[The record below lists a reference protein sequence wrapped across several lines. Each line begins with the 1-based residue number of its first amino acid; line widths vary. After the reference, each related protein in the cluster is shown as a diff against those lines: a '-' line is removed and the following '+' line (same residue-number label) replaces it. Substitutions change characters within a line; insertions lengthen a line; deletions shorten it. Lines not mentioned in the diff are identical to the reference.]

1 MSQRLKTRIRE
12 VGADQ
17 AREELIASTM
27 RLRAAGERSELASEL
42 RDLAELERWR
52 SDHAASIGHYEE
64 VVAVLRGLDKPLRLG
79 HALRHLGQVQQE
91 SGDIE
96 QAEACYT
103 EALALYRE
111 FGAAEPLQLANSV
124 RYLAVAKHETGEAEA
139 AAGLWQEAY
148 DRYEALELSAGVAES
163 AARLAMLSSQR
174 GESDDALEWLGRAQA
189 AAEASRDRETI
200 DYVNGVGEKLS

>member
-42 RDLAELERWR
+42 RDLAELERWW

-91 SGDIE
+91 SGDID

-103 EALALYRE
+103 EAVALYRE

-139 AAGLWQEAY
+139 AAGLWQEAPR
-148 DRYEALELSAGVAES
+148 DSPCCLPSVESRTTHSNGSAVRRLPRKPLGTGRRSTTSTGS
-163 AARLAMLSSQR
+163 AR
-174 GESDDALEWLGRAQA
+174 
-189 AAEASRDRETI
+189 
-200 DYVNGVGEKLS
+200 N